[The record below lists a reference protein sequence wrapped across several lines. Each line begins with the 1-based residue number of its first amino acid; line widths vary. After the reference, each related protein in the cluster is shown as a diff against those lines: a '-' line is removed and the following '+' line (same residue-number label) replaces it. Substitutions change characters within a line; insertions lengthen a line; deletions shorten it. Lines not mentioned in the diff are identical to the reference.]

1 MIGSLARCSWQA
13 TACHE
18 SCSHRPLATGHAR
31 AHSRTHALAHACTR
45 TQRAT
50 HRHGCTDA
58 RSRQVADRLD
68 VHRHG
73 LGIDDATP
81 TYQQAIAMLERIR

>member
-1 MIGSLARCSWQA
+1 
-13 TACHE
+13 
-18 SCSHRPLATGHAR
+18 
-31 AHSRTHALAHACTR
+31 
-45 TQRAT
+45 
-50 HRHGCTDA
+50 
-58 RSRQVADRLD
+58 VADRLD